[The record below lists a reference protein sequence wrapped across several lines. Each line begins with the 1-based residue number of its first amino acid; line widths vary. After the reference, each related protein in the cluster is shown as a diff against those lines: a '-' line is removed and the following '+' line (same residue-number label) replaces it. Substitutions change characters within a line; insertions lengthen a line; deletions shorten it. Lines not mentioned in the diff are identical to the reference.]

1 MKPKDLAVHIIQPD
15 IQWEQAA
22 KNLEHIEQLIKPL
35 DYSDLIVLPEMFN
48 TGFSMNVEE
57 MSEDWNG
64 NTCKWM
70 LEMAK
75 KTSSVIMGSLIF
87 KEKHNYFNRLIAVYP
102 DKSKKYYNKRHLF
115 RLGDEHNYYKE
126 GNSYTTIQVKD
137 WKIRMLICYDL
148 RFPVW
153 SRNTDG
159 YDLLVYVANWPLS
172 RVHAWKTLLMARAIE
187 NQAFVIG
194 ANRIGS
200 DGNSIRYGGESLVI
214 DPLGK
219 LLNKPIKNK
228 ESVISTNL
236 NFNSLS
242 RIRKKFPVLLDR
254 ENFTLKDKGLS

>member
-1 MKPKDLAVHIIQPD
+1 MKSTDLAVHIIQPD

-22 KNLEHIEQLIKPL
+22 KNLEHIEQLIKSI
-35 DYSDLIVLPEMFN
+35 DHSDLIVLPEMFN

-57 MSEDWNG
+57 MAEDWNG
-64 NTCKWM
+64 NTYKWM
-70 LEMAK
+70 LQMAE

-115 RLGDEHNYYKE
+115 RLGDEHNYYKQ
-126 GNSYTTIQVKD
+126 GNSNTLIQIRD

-153 SRNTDG
+153 SRNTDA

-172 RVHAWKTLLMARAIE
+172 RIIAWKTLLRARAIE
-187 NQAFVIG
+187 NQSFVMG
-194 ANRIGS
+194 ANRVGS
-200 DGNSIRYGGESLVI
+200 DVNSIRYGGESLVI

-219 LLNKPIKNK
+219 FLNKPVKNR
-228 ESVISTNL
+228 ESVISSNL
-236 NFNSLS
+236 TINTLR

-254 ENFTLKDKGLS
+254 ENFTIID

>member
-1 MKPKDLAVHIIQPD
+1 MNPKNLAVHIIQPD

-22 KNLEHIEQLIKPL
+22 KNLEHIEQLIKSI
-35 DYSDLIVLPEMFN
+35 DHSDLIVLPEMFN

-57 MSEDWNG
+57 MAEDWNG
-64 NTCKWM
+64 NTYKWM

-75 KTSSVIMGSLIF
+75 KTSAVIMGSMIF

-115 RLGDEHNYYKE
+115 RLGDEHSFYKK
-126 GNSYTTIQVKD
+126 GNSNTIIQVKD

-172 RVHAWKTLLMARAIE
+172 RIHAWKTLLKARAIE
-187 NQAFVIG
+187 NQSYVIG
-194 ANRIGS
+194 ANRVGT
-200 DGNSIRYGGESLVI
+200 DWNSIRYGGESLVI

-219 LLNKPIKNK
+219 PLNKPVKNR
-228 ESVISTNL
+228 ESVITSNL
-236 NFNSLS
+236 TINTLN

-254 ENFTLKDKGLS
+254 ESFIITN